1 MSEFNRQGFVKFLAG
16 LGYDLEN
23 DKSIQELLRYYC
35 LHGVKENEFAAILA
49 FYLQRYLR
57 SNDEEFTA
65 VLNSS
70 LPQHSGKLVQSL
82 SQKANDILSLTTY
95 DKSDVSIIDK
105 VVGVTKDGKK
115 GRTLADIQVLSP
127 SHQPQHI
134 LELKADRCQK
144 YLSEL
149 LPDNKLNK
157 PPKDGC
163 IEGLITDL
171 KILASLQAWA
181 VYEES
186 TFWQGVLVYSFHQ
199 IGGPLPTGFPK
210 YIGDESRANEEMRK
224 IPVVDDEE
232 EEKRWFEICSSEVED
247 LGKKLVTFLSKQ
259 DFLVPPKTIHRIK
272 AAQGTVHLHDEINS
286 SKGRVIVH
294 SELLIFEVEA
304 QKEYLKGIAGRISRR
319 YKEIFQR
326 GN

>member
-1 MSEFNRQGFVKFLAG
+1 MSEFNRQGFEKFLAG

-23 DKSIQELLRYYC
+23 DNSIQELLRYYC

-57 SNDEEFTA
+57 SNDEKFTV

-70 LPQHSGKLVQSL
+70 LPQHFGKLVQFL
-82 SQKANDILSLTTY
+82 SREANDILKLTTY
-95 DKSDVSIIDK
+95 DKSDVSLIDK
-105 VVGVTKDGKK
+105 VVGATKDGKK
-115 GRTLADIQVLSP
+115 GRTFADIQVLGP

-134 LELKADRCQK
+134 IELKSDRCEK

-149 LPDNKLNK
+149 LPDNKLSK

-171 KILASLQAWA
+171 KILASLQAWE

-199 IGGPLPTGFPK
+199 VGGPLPTGFPK
-210 YIGDESRANEEMRK
+210 YIGDESRANEEKRK
-224 IPVVDDEE
+224 IPVVDND
-232 EEKRWFEICSSEVED
+232 EEKRWFEICSVEVED
-247 LGKKLVTFLSKQ
+247 LGKKLLSFLSKQ

-272 AAQGTVHLHDEINS
+272 VAQGGVHLHDEINS
-286 SKGRVIVH
+286 SKGQVIVH
-294 SELLIFEVEA
+294 SELLLFEVIA
-304 QKEYLKGIAGRISRR
+304 QEEYLKSIAEPISRR